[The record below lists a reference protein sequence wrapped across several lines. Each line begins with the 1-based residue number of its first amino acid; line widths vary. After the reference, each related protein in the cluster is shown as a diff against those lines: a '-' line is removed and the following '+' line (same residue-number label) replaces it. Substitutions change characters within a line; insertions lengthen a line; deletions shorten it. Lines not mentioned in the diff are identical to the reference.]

1 MATVRGEWRKK
12 IYINDK
18 PTYEQD
24 YSGLHINLAYVLE
37 GKKPERDPY
46 TVSLIP
52 GFEKVEQRR
61 VIKKFVLI
69 AINSNSIKSACSAFR
84 KEEETGSIYKKF
96 RNKDLQVLLDAFIEK
111 NQIMKNYLCSDK
123 GVDFMAL
130 DGRITAR
137 IINYFTNKSVPILTI
152 HDSYISSHK
161 HVKELITV
169 MNKAIKKEIGVKI
182 NIDEEDFVF
191 TEALA
196 NPGNELFKMKE
207 LLEYQDNTRH
217 YTKTNEYKQRLKQFH
232 NNQRNIQ

>member
-1 MATVRGEWRKK
+1 
-12 IYINDK
+12 
-18 PTYEQD
+18 
-24 YSGLHINLAYVLE
+24 
-37 GKKPERDPY
+37 
-46 TVSLIP
+46 
-52 GFEKVEQRR
+52 
-61 VIKKFVLI
+61 VLI

-84 KEEETGSIYKKF
+84 QEEETGSVYKKF
-96 RNKDLQVLLDAFIEK
+96 RNKDLQVLLDAFLEK
-111 NQIMKNYLCSDK
+111 NQIIEKYLCSDK
-123 GVDFMAL
+123 GVDFMTL

-152 HDSYISSHK
+152 HDSYIANHK

-169 MNKAIKKEIGVKI
+169 MNETIKKEIGVKI
-182 NIDEEDFVF
+182 NIDEEDFEF

-207 LLEYQDNTRH
+207 LLEYQDNIRH